1 MDKDISN
8 HNTLTVF
15 HGKGLKQKDFNKDL
29 EGINFLRGLVNS
41 FNFRHEYL
49 NENKT
54 PQQLIKEFENIL
66 NGEIDV
72 YGTPLTEY

>member
-1 MDKDISN
+1 MNYKNLS
-8 HNTLTVF
+8 HF
-15 HGKGLKQKDFNKDL
+15 HGKNLEAKDCKNDL

-41 FNFRHEYL
+41 FNFRGEYL

-54 PQQLIKEFENIL
+54 PQQLIKEFERML

-72 YGTPLTEY
+72 YGTELKDL